1 MSNLNPVNKLLL
13 NIKNIPGPGTRR
25 KILVLEC
32 DDWGSIR
39 MPNKEI
45 HTVLIKNGLI
55 HSDDKYSNNDTL
67 ADKTDLELLFEVL
80 LGVRDSHDQPAVMT
94 PITNVANPDFE
105 KIKESGFKQYFLE
118 PFTNTLKR
126 YNRDPET
133 FNTWKKGMDLGIF
146 IPESHGREHISVQ
159 FWLNELQKGNSRLL
173 EAFEYG
179 VISVPLEGINPIIS
193 GFRPEFYFNS
203 EQQTE
208 FLINSITDGISMF
221 KQIFGYIPRAFVP
234 SNNIFHP
241 VFEHAVA
248 DAGVRYLFVS
258 HLSPVPDKRGNLKLK
273 YYRTGKKTSG
283 GLIYYTRNCAFE
295 PTDPGYPGIG
305 LTLRQIEAA
314 FRWGKP
320 ANISTHRVNFI
331 GALNEKNRDKGLKEL
346 RSLLK
351 AIVLR
356 WPDVEFMCSADMFK
370 ALYEK
375 N

>member
-1 MSNLNPVNKLLL
+1 MSNLNLVNKLLL

-39 MPNKEI
+39 MPDKETR
-45 HTVLIKNGLI
+45 TVLLNKGLI
-55 HSDDKYSNNDTL
+55 NSEDKYALNDTL

-80 LGVRDSHDQPAVMT
+80 LGVRDSHDQPAVIT
-94 PITNVANPDFE
+94 PVTNVANPDFE

-118 PFTNTLKR
+118 PFTDTLKR

-173 EAFEYG
+173 EAFEHG
-179 VISVPLEGINPIIS
+179 VISVPIEGINPIIS

-234 SNNIFHP
+234 SNNVFHP

-258 HLSPVPDKRGNLKLK
+258 HLSPVPDKMGNLKLK

-331 GALNEKNRDKGLKEL
+331 GTLNEKNRDKGLKEL

-351 AIVLR
+351 AIALR
-356 WPDVEFMCSADMFK
+356 WPDVEFMSSADMFK

>member
-1 MSNLNPVNKLLL
+1 MKVSQVANSLLI
-13 NIKNIPGPGTRR
+13 NIKNLPGKITSR
-25 KILVLEC
+25 KILVIEC

-45 HTVLIKNGLI
+45 RTVLLDKGLI
-55 HSDDKYSNNDTL
+55 HSDDKYSINDTL

-94 PITNVANPDFE
+94 PVTNVANPDFE
-105 KIKESGFKQYFLE
+105 KIKESKFKQYFLE
-118 PFTNTLKR
+118 PFTDTLKR

-133 FNTWKKGMDLGIF
+133 FDTWKKGMDLGIF

-173 EAFEYG
+173 EAFEHG
-179 VISVPLEGINPIIS
+179 VISVPIEGINPIIS

-258 HLSPVPDKRGNLKLK
+258 HLSPVPDKNGNLKLK

-331 GALNEKNRDKGLKEL
+331 GTLNEKNRDKGLKEL

-356 WPDVEFMCSADMFK
+356 WPDVEFMSSADMFK